1 MVCVFLEICPFH
13 LGDLIGLWCFW
24 YFLRVLFI
32 IVTFSNVLL
41 SSFLFLSFFLF
52 FFLVGGGCSCSIWK
66 FPGQGSN
73 RSYNC
78 HSTPQPQKCQIWAT
92 SATYT
97 TACGNARSLTHWVGP
112 GIEPEFSWMLVR
124 FVSAEPQQQLI
135 SFSSWF

>member
-52 FFLVGGGCSCSIWK
+52 FFWWGGCSCSIWK

-112 GIEPEFSWMLVR
+112 GIEPEFSWILVR